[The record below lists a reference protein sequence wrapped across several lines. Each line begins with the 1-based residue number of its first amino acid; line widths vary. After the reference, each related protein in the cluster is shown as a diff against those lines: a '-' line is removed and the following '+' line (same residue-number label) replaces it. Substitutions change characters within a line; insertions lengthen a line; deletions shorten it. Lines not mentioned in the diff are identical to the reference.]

1 MTASVKGLFDFIR
14 NAPTPYHAV
23 ETISGMLRENG
34 FFELKEGKRWSL
46 TPGGKYYVT
55 RNRSSVLAFV
65 LPADGSYNGFQIVA
79 SHCDSPTFKIKSNA
93 EIVVRKE
100 YVQLNTERYG
110 GMLCAPWMD
119 RPLSVAGRVLV
130 QEKNGVSTRLVNI
143 DKDMVLIPNVAI
155 HMNRTA
161 NDGIKYNAQVDMLPL
176 YGDGNASGGFMK
188 EIAAA
193 AGVEEEKIL
202 DTDLFLYNCQPGTV
216 WGANEEYISS
226 PKLDDLECAYTSL
239 QAFLTCV
246 PEKLKSIP
254 MCCVFDNE
262 EVGSTTKQGAD
273 STVLYDTLRRMTLAL
288 GKDEEELYT
297 AIAAS
302 VMLSAD
308 NAHSVHPNHPEYTD
322 PTNQVFMNKGIV
334 IKYNANQKY
343 TTDGVSGA
351 IFRSICGKAG
361 VPTQTFF
368 NRSDMLGG
376 NTLGNISNSH
386 VSLNTIDIGLAQ
398 LAMHSSY
405 ETAGAKDVDYMIDGI
420 AAFFNSSVTTEQDGE
435 YHF

>member
-1 MTASVKGLFDFIR
+1 MTPSVKGLFEFIQKS
-14 NAPTPYHAV
+14 PTPYHAV
-23 ETISGMLRENG
+23 ETVSGMLRENG
-34 FFELKEGKRWSL
+34 FSELKEGKRWNVV
-46 TPGGKYYVT
+46 PGGKYFVT

-65 LPADGSYNGFQIVA
+65 LPEDGSYNGFQIVA

-100 YVQLNTERYG
+100 YVQLNTEKYG

-130 QEKNGVSTRLVNI
+130 QEENGVSTRLVNV
-143 DKDMVLIPNVAI
+143 DKDMLMIPNVAI

-161 NDGIKYNAQVDMLPL
+161 NEGLKYNPQVDMLPL
-176 YGDGNASGGFMK
+176 YGDGSASGGFMK

-193 AGVEEEKIL
+193 AGVSEEAIL
-202 DTDLFLYNCQPGTV
+202 DTDLFLYNRMPGTV

-239 QAFLTCV
+239 QAFLTCDAK
-246 PEKLKSIP
+246 ELHSIP
-254 MCCVFDNE
+254 ICCIFDNE

-273 STVLYDTLRRMTLAL
+273 STFLYDTLRRITLAL

-308 NAHSVHPNHPEYTD
+308 NAHAVHPNHPEHTD

-334 IKYNANQKY
+334 VKYNANQKY

-351 IFRSICGKAG
+351 IFRSICKKAG
-361 VPTQTFF
+361 VPVQTFF

-376 NTLGNISNSH
+376 STLGNISNSH

-420 AAFFNSSVTTEQDGE
+420 AAFFRSSVTTEQDGE
-435 YHF
+435 YSF